1 MLPKAV
7 FFVAGFAFATPVVA
21 FAGSTTQ
28 ECLSAAAVRIQQAN
42 PGAPSDI
49 VGRAA
54 LMVCG
59 LPVPSAVPLPEP
71 LYRSPAGPI
80 YTPPPVSGP
89 TTTNCMPFGNGGTR
103 CTIMTPGQAPR
114 FTTCYPFG
122 NGETRCTTQ

>member
-1 MLPKAV
+1 MLPKA
-7 FFVAGFAFATPVVA
+7 FFFAAVLALAAPVMA
-21 FAGSTTQ
+21 LADSPQ

-42 PGAPSDI
+42 PGAPPDI

-54 LMVCG
+54 LMACG
-59 LPVPSAVPLPEP
+59 LPVPTAAPAPEP
-71 LYRSPAGPI
+71 LYSFPAAPA

-114 FTTCYPFG
+114 FMTCYPFG
-122 NGETRCTTQ
+122 NGETHCTTQ